1 MHKMITGRC
10 IVVVESAVH
19 AVTSP
24 TAPENQDRRG
34 VLVVDDDVDVLD
46 LLQEVLESV
55 GYETWT
61 ATNGQDAIDLF
72 RRNHPAG
79 VLLDL
84 GMPKMDGLATLH
96 ELRVIDPEARV
107 AILTASCQQAAI
119 QDAILEGA
127 DDYILKPVDV
137 DRVRE
142 AVRDLVA

>member
-1 MHKMITGRC
+1 M
-10 IVVVESAVH
+10 
-19 AVTSP
+19 
-24 TAPENQDRRG
+24 
-34 VLVVDDDVDVLD
+34 VDDDVDVLD